1 MNTELCDYIIKL
13 YNKHNFIK
21 DWISHKYK
29 EKSLCIYGNPGT
41 GKSTLANYILKNWT
55 KIYIRSDF
63 CKNGILLDNFLKESL
78 YKKSITMMFGTNIY
92 KALIIDDIFY
102 IHNND
107 KKLFKSIINFS
118 KKEIK
123 NHPIVYILNT
133 INHKDFKLII
143 KKSYPFKIDLSGQ
156 QLIDITKKYLLQN
169 KSFSNNIIKELVQKS
184 NNNLHNIKVNISFYK
199 NKFNNINQFDTY
211 DDELS
216 EHIKNMFRKNTILE
230 LYNNAYTDYN
240 IIGLNILEN
249 LPDWIRPLETKIKN
263 ITLDEIYHLYSI
275 SELYSNNI
283 HEHNNWDYI
292 EHIITCNIVSP
303 IILLRLNKI
312 EITKVDYN
320 KYISKSI
327 IYIHNCK
334 LLNQNNLDTNIL
346 YFLYNMLNTY
356 YNFNIPI
363 LKKKEL
369 EDKIIQYINYY
380 NIPINISDKFLKF
393 FLKDIEKKDIKRF
406 YTKIMF

>member
-1 MNTELCDYIIKL
+1 
-13 YNKHNFIK
+13 
-21 DWISHKYK
+21 
-29 EKSLCIYGNPGT
+29 
-41 GKSTLANYILKNWT
+41 
-55 KIYIRSDF
+55 
-63 CKNGILLDNFLKESL
+63 
-78 YKKSITMMFGTNIY
+78 
-92 KALIIDDIFY
+92 
-102 IHNND
+102 
-107 KKLFKSIINFS
+107 
-118 KKEIK
+118 
-123 NHPIVYILNT
+123 
-133 INHKDFKLII
+133 
-143 KKSYPFKIDLSGQ
+143 
-156 QLIDITKKYLLQN
+156 
-169 KSFSNNIIKELVQKS
+169 
-184 NNNLHNIKVNISFYK
+184 
-199 NKFNNINQFDTY
+199 
-211 DDELS
+211 
-216 EHIKNMFRKNTILE
+216 MFRKNTILE